1 MEDFKN
7 TEDQSTP
14 VSHEDTKQI
23 LKESTTSA
31 PFNCVTLRS
40 SSTPSLSPYPAP
52 GGPIVLPASD
62 NNNAK
67 QTTVA
72 NGQVPPAVS
81 VWHMSREVPP
91 RFRNHQEP
99 KILLKRGQ
107 SLDGISPFLHTG
119 DQSNANTTQR
129 SASLTYAN
137 STCGPGSGA
146 PLLSQGMDKIV
157 VDGSDLQAWPSIV
170 DSRRQNESLS
180 KASWECK
187 QGMQK
192 NKTEQVE
199 LGVTADGSNS
209 ESVSPSSCETALNS
223 ADGESMQQK
232 IQRQDGGQF
241 EDNRV
246 EKEVGPKQAETD
258 IADDCKG
265 LNEAVQLPTF
275 SSNLEALNPDT
286 CHSRGSGELLET
298 GEMWGTSGERQVGW
312 KVTGNDGVSH
322 EVSQTVWDEER
333 SGLKKQAATI
343 KRSDV
348 PKEGMSGLVKESSSG
363 CLQDTQM
370 IATNTTTT
378 DSEKRMNER
387 EWEGSECESAGHG
400 SSEDGTWSLNNSRAQ
415 ASCTEVTLQSMLSRS
430 DLDPR
435 VLCNTGWG
443 QTKIKQSIAW
453 DLEVDSSSESG
464 RDWTGPAQI
473 DINSPSCAQWSRD
486 LQGQVKGARSQGA
499 WSKGGQSEEKIDS
512 KQGALLTGRGNS
524 WVEAVEDE
532 QVGRWDGNRRD
543 GGQRR
548 EGDRGSWGLGDTQWG
563 ENKGRA
569 GQGEKSWADSENEG
583 WRSKQHQGWGDNHQ
597 PQHIPNNQTALKGP
611 NQQQLQQSQSQLTQ
625 PRGSQESRD
634 PPAGP
639 VALNQSSGWKPGPIP
654 HTSSATE
661 PSGWEEPS
669 PQSISR
675 KMEIDDG
682 TSAWG
687 DPAHYDNRSVNMW
700 DKSNLQQRGQPSQQ
714 QHESMPATI
723 LPSRDKN
730 TAWERS
736 AGASEQVMDNSTAGW
751 GKAFDAPSGWRDP
764 EESGKGTGWGGSRS
778 NPAKTGSKAMQD
790 GWGDEGLNTSRH
802 SSWEEED
809 SGSGMW
815 GNRSQDNTSSFSSGG
830 WNQGQGGRR
839 TGAKGPL
846 KGNGGGSWTGS
857 ITRQLSNMGIT
868 DEEPVS
874 ASDRSRRGMS
884 DFNGEMRRGG
894 RGGGSFRS
902 HGSKEPGT
910 TGVFNTSGVAH
921 LRGMHQ
927 PGVHHINPSPG
938 VRAQVPQQFLP
949 PQVSGSVLNP
959 MFPPQLSPQH
969 LAMLSGIHPHM
980 QQVQL
985 AYQLILQQQQQ
996 QQHHHFLS
1004 HRKFPH
1010 PPPPPLLQHQDPQQL
1025 ARIMAVL
1032 QQRPKTP
1039 TSFPGFVPGV
1049 EPESVIGGAKEVGG
1063 AQPQFKWMM
1072 EAGHPLCPSPPDAI
1086 MLKNGLLP
1094 GPVKLRGDSSYPH
1107 YDLVGVENMGVASP
1121 HLTDNWH
1128 RTPGGKLGSTPSTPT
1143 WPPEFQPGVP
1153 WKGVQSPEPD
1163 PNPYSGMLGENTL
1176 TDTEHHLLQD
1186 NTEMNTVLP
1195 SPGAWPYC
1203 ASDTHNSAKFP
1214 ALATSWPPEP
1224 IGHRTNRNSSQLPRP
1239 PPGLT
1244 HQKQS
1249 PWLGVGPHMPRG
1261 WSSERQSQ
1269 ESPFGTESS
1278 WSGGSSTGSS
1288 WLLLRNLTPQI
1299 DSSTLKTICLQHGPL
1314 MTFNLGLA
1322 QGSALIR
1329 YCSPDEAAKAQSAL
1343 HMCVLGN
1350 TTILAEFVSEEDVAR
1365 HFTHSQS
1372 RETDGDGE
1380 TDREV
1385 ESETG
1390 GGGEAKLGWENL
1402 DGAGLSLF
1410 NRWSHSRE
1418 GGVWGGVASGYHG
1431 NNLWGS
1437 PQVEDRGPGLLPG
1450 NLLGGGT
1457 DTL

>member
-1 MEDFKN
+1 MQVDLHLINLFSFCSLMEDFRN
-7 TEDQSTP
+7 TEDDQSTAVP
-14 VSHEDTKQI
+14 HKDIKQI
-23 LKESTTSA
+23 VKESTT
-31 PFNCVTLRS
+31 PVPLNCVTLRS

-52 GGPIVLPASD
+52 GGPAALPAGED
-62 NNNAK
+62 NAK

-72 NGQVPPAVS
+72 NGQVSSALS
-81 VWHMSREVPP
+81 LWHMSREVPP

-129 SASLTYAN
+129 SASSTYAN

-146 PLLSQGMDKIV
+146 PLLSQGMDNIV

-170 DSRRQNESLS
+170 DSRWQNESLN
-180 KASWECK
+180 KASWECNQGIQKK
-187 QGMQK
+187 Q
-192 NKTEQVE
+192 TDQVE
-199 LGVTADGSNS
+199 LDVTADVRNS
-209 ESVSPSSCETALNS
+209 ISASPCETDS
-223 ADGESMQQK
+223 DPADAEDMQQK
-232 IQRQDGGQF
+232 IQSQDGGQC
-241 EDNRV
+241 EDNRM
-246 EKEVGPKQAETD
+246 EKEMGPKKGDAD

-265 LNEAVQLPTF
+265 LNEAVQLPSF
-275 SSNLEALNPDT
+275 SSNIKALIPGT
-286 CHSRGSGELLET
+286 CHSRTSGELLES
-298 GEMWGTSGERQVGW
+298 GEIWGTSGESQVGL
-312 KVTGNDGVSH
+312 KSTGNNGVSR

-333 SGLKKQAATI
+333 AGLKNQAATG
-343 KRSDV
+343 RLSDL
-348 PKEGMSGLVKESSSG
+348 PKGGMSGQVNESPKD
-363 CLQDTQM
+363 CLQDTQI

-378 DSEKRMNER
+378 DSETGMSER
-387 EWEGSECESAGHG
+387 GQEGSECESAGHG
-400 SSEDGTWSLNNSRAQ
+400 SGEGGTCSHNSSRAQ
-415 ASCTEVTLQSMLSRS
+415 SSCTEVTLQSMLSRS

-443 QTKIKQSIAW
+443 QTQIKQSTAW

-464 RDWTGPAQI
+464 RDWTEHAQI
-473 DINSPSCAQWSRD
+473 DINSPGCPQWARD
-486 LQGQVKGARSQGA
+486 LQGQE
-499 WSKGGQSEEKIDS
+499 KGGRNQGIGRKGEQSEEKIDS

-524 WVEAVEDE
+524 WVEEVEDE

-543 GGQRR
+543 GAQQR

-569 GQGEKSWADSENEG
+569 AQSEKSWANSEDEG
-583 WRSKQHQGWGDNHQ
+583 WRCKQHQGWGNNRH
-597 PQHIPNNQTALKGP
+597 PQHNINNQATQKGP
-611 NQQQLQQSQSQLTQ
+611 HQQQLQQSQSQLTQ

-634 PPAGP
+634 LPSGP

-654 HTSSATE
+654 HMSSAIE
-661 PSGWEEPS
+661 PSGWEDPS

-687 DPAHYDNRSVNMW
+687 DPAHYDKRCVNMW

-714 QHESMPATI
+714 QPEPMPETT
-723 LPSRDKN
+723 LTSRDKN
-730 TAWERS
+730 TAWEQGT
-736 AGASEQVMDNSTAGW
+736 GASEQVMDDSTAGW
-751 GKAFDAPSGWRDP
+751 GKAFDAPSGWKDP
-764 EESGKGTGWGGSRS
+764 EEPRKGTGWSGSCS
-778 NPAKTGSKAMQD
+778 TSAKTGSKTMQD
-790 GWGDEGLNTSRH
+790 GWGEEGINTSRH

-815 GNRSQDNTSSFSSGG
+815 GNRPQDNTSSFSSGV

-839 TGAKGPL
+839 TGAKGSL
-846 KGNGGGSWTGS
+846 KGNVGGSWTGS
-857 ITRQLSNMGIT
+857 VTRQLSNMGIS
-868 DEEPVS
+868 DEDAIS
-874 ASDRSRRGMS
+874 ASDRSRRGMN

-902 HGSKEPGT
+902 HSSKEPGMPD
-910 TGVFNTSGVAH
+910 VFNTSGAGH
-921 LRGMHQ
+921 LRGMQQ
-927 PGVHHINPSPG
+927 PGVHHINPSAG
-938 VRAQVPQQFLP
+938 VRAQVPQPFLP

-969 LAMLSGIHPHM
+969 LAMLSGIHPHV

-985 AYQLILQQQQQ
+985 AYQLLMQQQQQ
-996 QQHHHFLS
+996 QQHFLS
-1004 HRKFPH
+1004 HRKFSH
-1010 PPPPPLLQHQDPQQL
+1010 PPPLLQHQDPQQL

-1039 TSFPGFVPGV
+1039 TSFPG
-1049 EPESVIGGAKEVGG
+1049 
-1063 AQPQFKWMM
+1063 
-1072 EAGHPLCPSPPDAI
+1072 
-1086 MLKNGLLP
+1086 LLP

-1107 YDLVGVENMGVASP
+1107 YDLVGVDNMGVASP
-1121 HLTDNWH
+1121 NLIDSWH
-1128 RTPGGKLGSTPSTPT
+1128 RNPGGKLSSTPSTPT

-1176 TDTEHHLLQD
+1176 TDTDHHLLQD

-1203 ASDTHNSAKFP
+1203 ASETHSSAKFP

-1249 PWLGVGPHMPRG
+1249 PWLGVEPHMPRG
-1261 WSSERQSQ
+1261 WGSERQSQ

-1278 WSGGSSTGSS
+1278 WSGGSSTGSP
-1288 WLLLRNLTPQI
+1288 WLLLSNLTPQI

-1329 YCSPDEAAKAQSAL
+1329 YCSPEEAAKAQSAL

-1365 HFTHSQS
+1365 YFTHSPS
-1372 RETDGDGE
+1372 RETDGE
-1380 TDREV
+1380 TDRET

-1390 GGGEAKLGWENL
+1390 GGGATKLGWENL

-1410 NRWSHSRE
+1410 NRWSHGR
-1418 GGVWGGVASGYHG
+1418 GGGMWGGVPSGYHG
-1431 NNLWGS
+1431 NNNLWGS
-1437 PQVEDRGPGLLPG
+1437 PQVEDREPGLLLG
-1450 NLLGGGT
+1450 NLLGGGA